1 MKQYQ
6 KLLLGFILGVIVG
19 LIAYYNLPEKA
30 FPFMTTFTEFCTL
43 AGAIFLKMIFMVV
56 VPLLVSALML
66 GVYELGKGRSL
77 GKVAGK
83 SLMYTVVLSLI
94 AVFIAIAI
102 TNVIQPGV
110 GLQFDKEQLAKNQ
123 AVISINKNMQ
133 LAQAKPWTTYITDLI
148 PQNPVDSAA
157 RAFGGEIIAVMVFA
171 LMFGYA
177 LSVCVKDE
185 EHAFI
190 KVLQAIFDCSLKII
204 DWAMQIAP
212 YGIFAI
218 VFNTT
223 YRMGASFLGNVA
235 LFAGVVVL
243 SLLIQQ
249 FVTYSI
255 FLKLFAKTNPWDFF
269 AKCRE
274 AYVYAFSTASSN
286 ATLPIA
292 LEVAEK
298 SLKLP
303 PKVSRFVLTC
313 GASANQNGSGL
324 YEGAVLLFLAQVYGI
339 DLTLSQQIVVVLTAV
354 LGGVGTAGV
363 PGGTLPIIA
372 ILCVN
377 VGVPVEG
384 LGLILGV
391 DRFLD
396 MCRTTLNVS
405 GDLVIAKLVSTGLT
419 EEQLADANNSTP
431 NINA

>member
-1 MKQYQ
+1 MKQHQ
-6 KLLLGFILGVIVG
+6 KLLLGFILGVIAG
-19 LIAYYNLPEKA
+19 LIGFYFLPIKA
-30 FPFMTTFTEFCTL
+30 FPFMKFVTEVFTL
-43 AGAIFLKMIFMVV
+43 VGAVFLRSIFMVV
-56 VPLLVSALML
+56 VPLLVSALIL
-66 GVYELGKGRSL
+66 GVFELGKGRGL

-83 SLMYTVVLSLI
+83 SLMYTVVLSVI
-94 AVFIAIAI
+94 AVFIAITI
-102 TNVIQPGV
+102 TNVLQPGV

-123 AVISINKNMQ
+123 GVISINKNMQ
-133 LAQAKPWTTYITDLI
+133 LAQDKPWTQYITDLI

-177 LSVCVKDE
+177 LSICVKDA

-190 KVLQAIFDCSLKII
+190 KVLQAIYDCSLKII
-204 DWAMQIAP
+204 DWAMQLAP

-223 YRMGASFLGNVA
+223 YRMGAGFLGNVA

-243 SLLIQQ
+243 SLLIQH
-249 FVTYSI
+249 FVVYGL
-255 FLKLFAKTNPWDFF
+255 FLKIFAKTNPFKFF
-269 AKCRE
+269 KACQE

-303 PKVSRFVLTC
+303 SKIARFVLTC

-324 YEGAVLLFLAQVYGI
+324 YEGAVLLFLAQVFGV
-339 DLTLSQQIVVVLTAV
+339 DLTVSQQIVVVLTAV

-419 EEQLADANNSTP
+419 EEQLADANDSTP

>member
-6 KLLLGFILGVIVG
+6 KLLLGFVLGIVVG
-19 LIAYYNLPEKA
+19 LIGYYTFPEKSY
-30 FPFMTTFTEFCTL
+30 PFMKTFTDFCTL
-43 AGAIFLKMIFMVV
+43 TGAVFLRMIFMVV
-56 VPLLVSALML
+56 VPLLVSALIL
-66 GVYELGKGRSL
+66 GVFELGKGRNL
-77 GKVAGK
+77 GKVATK

-94 AVFIAIAI
+94 AVMLAVTM
-102 TNVIQPGV
+102 TNIMQPGV
-110 GLQFDKEQLAKNQ
+110 GVQFDRDELAKNTG
-123 AVISINKNMQ
+123 VLTINKNMQ
-133 LAQAKPWTTYITDLI
+133 AAQSKPWTQYITDLI

-177 LSVCVKDE
+177 LSMVVKDE
-185 EHAFI
+185 DNAFI
-190 KVLQAIFDCSLKII
+190 QMLQTVFDASLKII
-204 DWAMQIAP
+204 DWAMKLAP

-223 YRMGASFLGNVA
+223 YRMGAGFLTNVA
-235 LFAGVVVL
+235 YFAGVVVL

-249 FVTYSI
+249 FVVYAF
-255 FLKLFAKTNPWDFF
+255 FLKAFAKTNPWEFF
-269 AKCRE
+269 KSCKE

-298 SLKLP
+298 TLKVP
-303 PKVSRFVLTC
+303 PKIARFVLTC

-324 YEGAVLLFLAQVYGI
+324 YEGTVLLFLAQVFGVS
-339 DLTLSQQIVVVLTAV
+339 LSIEQQVVVVLTAV
-354 LGGVGTAGV
+354 LGGIGTAGV

-396 MCRTTLNVS
+396 MCRTALNVS
-405 GDLVIAKLVSTGLT
+405 GDLVIAKLVSASVGDI
-419 EEQLADANNSTP
+419 EESADAKS
-431 NINA
+431 IA